1 MLVGE
6 LFDFLTTV
14 FVGERTTVSS
24 VLEESA
30 EGTAA
35 AVVGEVASEGTFAV
49 MSALP
54 G

>member
-6 LFDFLTTV
+6 WFGFLAIG
-14 FVGERTTVSS
+14 FVGERTTDSS
-24 VLEESA
+24 ALEESA
-30 EGTAA
+30 VGTEA

-49 MSALP
+49 ISALP

>member
-6 LFDFLTTV
+6 LFDFLLTV
-14 FVGERTTVSS
+14 FEGERATVSS

-30 EGTAA
+30 EGTDAA
-35 AVVGEVASEGTFAV
+35 AVGEVASEGIFAV